1 MKKTRVN
8 KTAQVNLMM
17 LADLGIEEAVH
28 FQEVFGFS
36 RGILDIFS
44 HIPMASQL
52 PLCISMVSEILY
64 KRTNEI
70 IMELDNPVVLDLAC
84 GYSPRA
90 MKLCDNRHTYIGV
103 DLPDVITNLKEH
115 RKELNEKRT
124 INEYYVVDL
133 TKREELIELT
143 DRLKA
148 PSTVITQGLL
158 TYLTLD
164 QKQVLMENIMSL
176 LQKDGGCW
184 VIPDTSS
191 SRLLPDIFSAVLGEG
206 ALSAY
211 KQTMKIV
218 DTYVKRNPSANGW
231 QTTDE
236 IVEALEKNGFR
247 AEMVPLYTD
256 TLEMVSTGRVSPEKA
271 QKVIANWKDTESL
284 IVYAK

>member
-90 MKLCDNRHTYIGV
+90 MKL
-103 DLPDVITNLKEH
+103 
-115 RKELNEKRT
+115 
-124 INEYYVVDL
+124 
-133 TKREELIELT
+133 
-143 DRLKA
+143 
-148 PSTVITQGLL
+148 
-158 TYLTLD
+158 
-164 QKQVLMENIMSL
+164 
-176 LQKDGGCW
+176 
-184 VIPDTSS
+184 
-191 SRLLPDIFSAVLGEG
+191 F
-206 ALSAY
+206 
-211 KQTMKIV
+211 
-218 DTYVKRNPSANGW
+218 
-231 QTTDE
+231 
-236 IVEALEKNGFR
+236 
-247 AEMVPLYTD
+247 
-256 TLEMVSTGRVSPEKA
+256 
-271 QKVIANWKDTESL
+271 
-284 IVYAK
+284 